1 MKLQR
6 FFSIILTLCTAGLSA
21 QNSDWGVRTGIEVE
35 KKLNKKWE
43 IGFGGE
49 YRWKEGMSLT
59 DQIRG
64 SFETGY
70 KPWKFLKIG
79 AGYELIADKKK
90 KRDSYIN
97 RHRFKLDATGSY
109 KYGRFTANWR
119 PRLQITLYDDDDVDD
134 DEPDNYRWVMRNR
147 FGLNYNIPKIPVKP
161 YIQIEIYH
169 RVFNNPD
176 YYKNRFSTGLEYTIT
191 KHHEIDLGYKR
202 DSEIAN
208 GKKSYFDVLAVKYKF
223 SF

>member
-1 MKLQR
+1 MKLKR
-6 FFSIILTLCTAGLSA
+6 ILSIILTLCTASLSA

-43 IGFGGE
+43 IGLGGE
-49 YRWKEGMSLT
+49 YRTKDGMSLT

-70 KPWKFLKIG
+70 KPWKFLKFG

-90 KRDSYIN
+90 KRDIFVN
-97 RHRFKLDATGSY
+97 RHRFKFDATGSY
-109 KYGRFTANWR
+109 KFQRFTASWR
-119 PRLQITLYDDDDVDD
+119 PRLQLTVYDDDDVDD
-134 DEPDNYRWVMRNR
+134 DELDNYRWVLRNR
-147 FGLNYNIPKIPVKP
+147 FGLNYNIPKIPLKP
-161 YIQIEIYH
+161 YVQVEVYH

-176 YYKNRFSTGLEYTIT
+176 YYKNRFSTGLEYTIA
-191 KHHEIDLGYKR
+191 KQHEIDLGYKR
-202 DSEIAN
+202 DSEITN